1 MRYTLALLL
10 PAALAAMAAQAA
22 PACWA
27 PVPEQSSITFSVDQA
42 GAPLQGTF
50 KSYTASLC
58 LDATGV
64 QSSMRVDVETASADT
79 EVPELDDA
87 LKDEDFFDV
96 KRWPKASFQSES
108 VKQTDPG
115 QYAVIGKLT
124 VRDVTREVTVPFVW
138 APAADGKSAKL
149 TAKLSIMRLDYKV
162 GQGQWA
168 DPKWVGNKVDLA
180 FSVTFKPAPA
190 GGK

>member
-1 MRYTLALLL
+1 MRIPLVLLL
-10 PAALAAMAAQAA
+10 PAVFAAGTAQAA
-22 PACWA
+22 PACWV
-27 PVPEQSSITFSVDQA
+27 PMPEQSSITFSVDQA
-42 GAPLQGTF
+42 GAALQGTF

-58 LDATGV
+58 LDPAG
-64 QSSMRVDVETASADT
+64 SKDSMRVDVDTASADT

-96 KRWPKASFQSES
+96 KRWPKATFQSES
-108 VKQTDPG
+108 MKQTGPG
-115 QYAVIGKLT
+115 QYAVTGKLT
-124 VRDVTREVTVPFVW
+124 VRDVTREVNVPFTW
-138 APAADGKSAKL
+138 AAAADGKSAKL

-180 FSVTFKPAPA
+180 FSVAFKPAPA